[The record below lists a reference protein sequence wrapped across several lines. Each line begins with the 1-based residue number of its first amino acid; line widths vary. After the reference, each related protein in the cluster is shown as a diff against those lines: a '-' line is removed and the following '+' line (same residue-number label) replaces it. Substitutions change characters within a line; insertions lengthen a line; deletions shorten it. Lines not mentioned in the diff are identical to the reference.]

1 VTEDGSGPGIRS
13 RPFGGGREMV
23 KKGVGRPRDGNPE
36 ETRRYILEAAE
47 RAFASAGFAG
57 ATTRQVASAAGVNVA
72 TLHYH
77 FGSKEG
83 LYRAVLREAVGG
95 PLPSVPGP
103 GEPADRLRAV
113 VSALFDHAAS
123 RRSLSR
129 LALLDRLAGPRR
141 APETTGPDEPRA
153 ADDEAG
159 STPDPRVPLVA
170 EALAGGLDGDPESP
184 GVGFLARWI
193 VGMID
198 VSCLSTE
205 AGDGGHPA
213 PAVRD
218 AVVEAALSAFGATS
232 PRGSRL
238 NRG

>member
-1 VTEDGSGPGIRS
+1 MTHDVTGPEIRPGSS
-13 RPFGGGREMV
+13 GGRREMV

-36 ETRRYILEAAE
+36 ETRRDILEAAE

-57 ATTRQVASAAGVNVA
+57 ATTRQVASAASVNVA

-95 PLPSVPGP
+95 PLPAAPGP

-113 VSALFDHAAS
+113 VSALFDHASS

-153 ADDEAG
+153 PEEDAG
-159 STPDPRVPLVA
+159 PTADPRVPLVA
-170 EALAGGLDGDPESP
+170 EALTLGLEGDPESP
-184 GVGFLARWI
+184 DVGFLARWI

-198 VSCLSTE
+198 VSCLSAE
-205 AGDGGHPA
+205 AADGGHPV

-218 AVVEAALSAFGATS
+218 AVVEAAVSAL
-232 PRGSRL
+232 RK
-238 NRG
+238 